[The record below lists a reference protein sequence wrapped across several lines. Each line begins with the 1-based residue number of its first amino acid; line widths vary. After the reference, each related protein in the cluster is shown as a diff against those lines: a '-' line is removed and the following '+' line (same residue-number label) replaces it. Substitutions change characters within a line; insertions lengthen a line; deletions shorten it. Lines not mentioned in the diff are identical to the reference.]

1 MVTEHRSSDRAE
13 AARLGGHRLISGF
26 SRFGGFASVA
36 AAFAVLTYA
45 SGPSVA
51 QEPYDQLISEAV
63 KGGVLEEDDV
73 AMMVVVRLSE
83 DNVLSFETYVSE
95 KGEAKLFEDEKAYE
109 EYLQMNNWEITDRA
123 DGGVYNLHPG
133 SNCVSKVLGRVID
146 WCKLQGG

>member
-1 MVTEHRSSDRAE
+1 MVTEHRSSDQAE
-13 AARLGGHRLISGF
+13 AARLGGHRLSSGF
-26 SRFGGFASVA
+26 LPFGGFASVA
-36 AAFAVLTYA
+36 TAFAVLTYA

-63 KGGVLEEDDV
+63 KGGVLEEEDV

-95 KGEAKLFEDEKAYE
+95 KGEGKLFQDEKAYE
-109 EYLQMNNWEITDRA
+109 DYLEQNNWEITDRV

-133 SNCVSKVLGRVID
+133 SDCVSKVLGTVID